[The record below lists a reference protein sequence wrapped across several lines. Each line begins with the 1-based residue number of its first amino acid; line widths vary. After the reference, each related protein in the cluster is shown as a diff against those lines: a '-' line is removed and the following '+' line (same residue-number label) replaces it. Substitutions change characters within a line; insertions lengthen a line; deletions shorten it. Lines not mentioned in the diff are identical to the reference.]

1 MNNTATLE
9 AFPSSTDVAHSRVAA
24 SVKIPS
30 VPQISEEM
38 RVWVI
43 DRCGA
48 GDSVDELLKSM
59 QKSGWAEED
68 AVTVMKTVLREC
80 SEDPALKN
88 GLPPSCPVPEP
99 VPPGTPQV
107 LQVGGREVRVLM
119 NMRNP
124 RVVIFGGLLSDAECD
139 ELVEQA
145 SEHLTRSKTL
155 NNDTGDNELN
165 DVRTSQ
171 GMFFNRGQTP
181 LSRRIEARM
190 AALLGWPVERG
201 EGLQI
206 LRYGPGAEY
215 KPHYDYFDLEHS
227 GSSKSLVRGGQRV
240 ASLVCYLNT
249 PSKGGGTV
257 FPDVKLEVAPIKGN
271 AVFFSYDR
279 PHPMTRSLHGGA
291 PVIEG
296 EKWVATKWLR
306 ERTFV

>member
-1 MNNTATLE
+1 MTNTSTLE
-9 AFPSSTDVAHSRVAA
+9 ALPSSADVAQPRAA
-24 SVKIPS
+24 VSVKVPS
-30 VPQISEEM
+30 APQVSEEM

-59 QKSGWAEED
+59 QDKGWAEDD
-68 AVTVMKTVLREC
+68 AVAVMKTVLREC
-80 SEDPALKN
+80 SEDPALNN
-88 GLPPSCPVPEP
+88 GLPPSYPVPEP
-99 VPPGTPQV
+99 VPTGTPQV

-124 RVVIFGGLLSDAECD
+124 RVVVFGGLLSDAECD

-145 SEHLTRSKTL
+145 SEQLMRSMTVDS
-155 NNDTGDNELN
+155 NTGDNEFN

-171 GMFFNRGQTP
+171 GMFFDRGRTP
-181 LSRRIEARM
+181 LCRRIEARM
-190 AALLGWPVERG
+190 AALLGWPVENG

-215 KPHYDYFDLEHS
+215 KPHYDYFDLEQP
-227 GSSKSLVRGGQRV
+227 GSPKNLLRGGQRV

-249 PSKGGGTV
+249 PSKGGSTV
-257 FPDVKLEVAPIKGN
+257 FPDVQLEVAPIKGN

-279 PHPMTRSLHGGA
+279 PHPMTRTLHGGA

-306 ERTFV
+306 ERPFV